1 MKIAHTGDIHWG
13 LNYPGP
19 TTSSRFEDINRVA
32 NFMADRIIE
41 EQCDL
46 VLVAGDLFKD
56 ARVFLDRASVEIA
69 AAVAWLRKLSDAGIP
84 VVVISGT
91 PSHDAVAAYELI
103 KEMRIDGVTVCTTP
117 EVVICDPDGEPL
129 SVACFPG
136 INRSTIASKEE
147 FAKLPAHELHYLI
160 TDRVTQTVMGLAAQ
174 CAPGPKILLS
184 HITCVGADKGFED
197 LLQQQEPV
205 LTKAAIEGAGF
216 DLVCLGHIHKP
227 QMVEGLT
234 VPTYYCGAPER
245 LSFNEEGHRPGFWI
259 HEHTGLMI
267 ESTFIETPARKYRT
281 FDFPWSEEDPD
292 AVADVLTDFKTCLT
306 GCEAMKDGKS
316 CLVRDAIV
324 RVRYEVTDAQ
334 AKLIKQNK
342 ITRDLYDLGAYYV
355 QSIEAKVRRETRA
368 RAAEAD
374 AGMMPYEALSMWG
387 RVSEVPEEEL
397 QELRNRAFVL
407 CEEVGV

>member
-32 NFMADRIIE
+32 NFMAGRIIE
-41 EQCDL
+41 EKCDL

-56 ARVFLDRASVEIA
+56 ARVFLDRASVEIS
-69 AAVAWLRKLSDAGIP
+69 AAVRWLRQFSEAKIP

-103 KEMRIDGVTVCTTP
+103 KEMRISGVEIFTTP
-117 EVVICDPDGEPL
+117 GVFEYGCSI
-129 SVACFPG
+129 ACLPG
-136 INRSTIASKEE
+136 INRSTMASKEE
-147 FAKLPAHELHYLI
+147 FSKLAAHELNHLI
-160 TDRVTQTVMGLAAQ
+160 TDRVTQAVMGLAAQ
-174 CAPGPKILLS
+174 CKCQPKILLS
-184 HITCVGADKGFED
+184 HITCAGADKDYED

-205 LTKAAIEGAGF
+205 LTKEAVEGSGF
-216 DLVCLGHIHKP
+216 DLVCLGHIHKA
-227 QMVEGLT
+227 QKVEGLT
-234 VPTYYCGAPER
+234 VPTFYCGSPER
-245 LSFNEEGHRPGFWI
+245 LSFSEEANNPCFFI
-259 HEHTGLMI
+259 HHFASDGKLSYGGTEI
-267 ESTFIETPARKYRT
+267 VSTPARRYYT
-281 FDFPWSEEDPD
+281 FDFPWSEEDPN
-292 AVADVLTDFKTCLT
+292 AVVEVLTDLHNCLT
-306 GCEAMKDGKS
+306 DGGELKS
-316 CLVRDAIV
+316 PVEGAIV

-374 AGMMPYEALSMWG
+374 AGMTPAEALAMWG
-387 RVSEVPEEEL
+387 RVNDVADDEL
-397 QELRNRAFVL
+397 GELSKRAEGL
-407 CEEVGV
+407 HQEVGV